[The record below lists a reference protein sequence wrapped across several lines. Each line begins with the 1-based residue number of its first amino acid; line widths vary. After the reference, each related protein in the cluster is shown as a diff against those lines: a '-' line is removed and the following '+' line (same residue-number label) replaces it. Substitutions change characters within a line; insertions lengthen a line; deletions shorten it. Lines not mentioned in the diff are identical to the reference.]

1 MNNHKI
7 AIIGGGNI
15 GSAITNGFVNSKWIS
30 AANIAVS
37 DPQYKQLTALSQ
49 LGIKL
54 TDNNLEAVNDATIVI
69 IAVKPWLMETVCKQ
83 ISASLK
89 SPLVISIAAGITAQV
104 VADAIGKE
112 LPIFRVMPNTAIAI
126 GESMTFVSSFKATSE
141 QENLVNEMFNLM
153 GTSIIIPEDQMSA
166 ATVLASCGIAFALR
180 YIRASSEGGVEIG
193 FGAKLAHQ
201 IVAQT
206 VKGAAEL
213 ILKNGTHPEEEI
225 DKVCTPKGVTINGL
239 NAMEQDGFTSAVLKG
254 ILSPYKK
261 MNS

>member
-30 AANIAVS
+30 ASSITVS
-37 DPQYKQLTALSQ
+37 DPQYKQLTALNQ

-54 TDNNLEAVNDATIVI
+54 TDNNLDAVKDATIVI
-69 IAVKPWLMETVCKQ
+69 LAVKPWLMEPVCKE
-83 ISASLK
+83 ITGSLTNQM
-89 SPLVISIAAGITAQV
+89 VISIAAGITSKV
-104 VADAIGKE
+104 VADALGKE

-153 GTSIIIPEDQMSA
+153 GTSILIPEDQMAA

-225 DKVCTPKGVTINGL
+225 DKVTTPKGITINGL
-239 NAMEQDGFTSAVLKG
+239 NAMEQDGFTSAVLNG
-254 ILSPYKK
+254 ILTPYKK
-261 MNS
+261 LQ

>member
-15 GSAITNGFVNSKWIS
+15 GSAITSGFVNSKWIS
-30 AANIAVS
+30 ASSITVS
-37 DPQYKQLTALSQ
+37 DPQYKQLTALNQ

-54 TDNNLEAVNDATIVI
+54 TDNNLETVKDATIVI
-69 IAVKPWLMETVCKQ
+69 LAVKPWLIEPICKEITGTLTNQ
-83 ISASLK
+83 M
-89 SPLVISIAAGITAQV
+89 VISIAAGITSKV
-104 VADAIGKE
+104 VADALGKE

-153 GTSIIIPEDQMSA
+153 GTSILIPEDQMAA

-225 DKVCTPKGVTINGL
+225 DKVTTPKGITINGL
-239 NAMEQDGFTSAVLKG
+239 NAMEQDGFTSAVLNG
-254 ILSPYKK
+254 ILTPYKK
-261 MNS
+261 LQ

>member
-30 AANIAVS
+30 ALSITVS
-37 DPQYKQLTALSQ
+37 DPQYKQLTALNQ

-54 TDNNLEAVNDATIVI
+54 TDNNLEAVKDATIVI
-69 IAVKPWLMETVCKQ
+69 LAVKPWLMEPVCKEITGILTNQ
-83 ISASLK
+83 M
-89 SPLVISIAAGITAQV
+89 VISIAAGITSKV
-104 VADAIGKE
+104 VADALGKE

-153 GTSIIIPEDQMSA
+153 GTSIIIPEDQMAA
-166 ATVLASCGIAFALR
+166 ATVLASYGIAFALR

-225 DKVCTPKGVTINGL
+225 DKVTTPKGITINGL

-254 ILSPYKK
+254 ILTPYKK
-261 MNS
+261 LQ

>member
-30 AANIAVS
+30 ASSITVS
-37 DPQYKQLTALSQ
+37 DPQYKQLTALNQ

-54 TDNNLEAVNDATIVI
+54 TDNNLETVKDATIVI
-69 IAVKPWLMETVCKQ
+69 LAVKPWLIEPICKEITGTLTNQ
-83 ISASLK
+83 M
-89 SPLVISIAAGITAQV
+89 VISIAAGITSKV
-104 VADAIGKE
+104 VADALGKE

-153 GTSIIIPEDQMSA
+153 GTSILIPEDQMAA

-225 DKVCTPKGVTINGL
+225 DKVTTPKGITINGL
-239 NAMEQDGFTSAVLKG
+239 NAMEQDGFTSAVLNG
-254 ILSPYKK
+254 ILTPYKK
-261 MNS
+261 LQ